1 MSDPFGDLVLALGAF
16 HLLRPLWL
24 LLLVPILALWWLNR
38 RAATRAAEPMDGIAP
53 HLRAALSVGGS
64 GRRRIL
70 PIDGVALVLGLA
82 VVGAAGPSWTRQAD
96 PFAAQAGPLVVVLKV
111 TPSMTATDL
120 APSRLER
127 AKFKIRDLLALRAG
141 ARTALVAY
149 AGTAH
154 RVVPFTEDADLMQ
167 PYLEGLTP
175 EIMPEPGADSARAL
189 AMAREMLAEE
199 EAPGGILLVLDTL
212 DPGGA
217 AALLRNEEEGSAM
230 ALEMLPADAPRTEWP
245 GRLAVVR
252 TTADDADIRRLDRS
266 LEVDFHRAMLSNE
279 DLPWEDR
286 GWWLAVPAAILTLIW
301 FRRGWTMHWA
311 AVLGALMF
319 TAPEAARA
327 DGIADWFW
335 TPDQQGARAYAR
347 NDFSTAADL
356 FVDPMWKAHALYRAG
371 RYDEAITVLERLE
384 TAQAAFLAGLAHIK
398 NRQYRDG
405 VRAFE
410 TALARDPNYPGAA
423 ENLALARRIVEHVEA
438 AREASDSGEHTGVGA
453 DDVVF
458 DNESGRGAETTT
470 DRKPREGGGLL
481 TAEQWMN
488 TVDTRTGDF
497 LRMRFQLEAARA
509 AQ

>member
-1 MSDPFGDLVLALGAF
+1 MEIHTVAVGDPEGGGENRVDTRTLRDIAARTGGQSFFASDTEALRDTYAQIDRLTPAPGRATELSPAHAACASCAGAGGGDRRGGAGAADRAQGTEDAGMSDPFGDLALALGAF

-24 LLLVPILALWWLNR
+24 LMLVPILALWWVNR

-53 HLRAALSVGGS
+53 HLRAALSVGG
-64 GRRRIL
+64 GARRRIL

-82 VVGAAGPSWTRQAD
+82 VVGASGPSWTRQAD

-111 TPSMTATDL
+111 TPSMASTDL
-120 APSRLER
+120 APTRLDR

-154 RVVPFTEDADLMQ
+154 RVVPFTEDAGLMQ

-175 EIMPEPGADSARAL
+175 EIMPEPGTDAARAL
-189 AMAREMLAEE
+189 ALAREMLAEE

-245 GRLAVVR
+245 GRATVVR
-252 TTADDADIRRLDRS
+252 TTADDSDIRRLDRS
-266 LEVDFHRAMLSNE
+266 FEVDFHRAMLSNE

-311 AVLGALMF
+311 VVLGALIF
-319 TAPEAARA
+319 TPPGAARA

-347 NDFSTAADL
+347 NDFFDRGGS
-356 FVDPMWKAHALYRAG
+356 
-371 RYDEAITVLERLE
+371 
-384 TAQAAFLAGLAHIK
+384 
-398 NRQYRDG
+398 
-405 VRAFE
+405 VR
-410 TALARDPNYPGAA
+410 RSD
-423 ENLALARRIVEHVEA
+423 VE
-438 AREASDSGEHTGVGA
+438 G
-453 DDVVF
+453 
-458 DNESGRGAETTT
+458 
-470 DRKPREGGGLL
+470 
-481 TAEQWMN
+481 
-488 TVDTRTGDF
+488 
-497 LRMRFQLEAARA
+497 ARA
-509 AQ
+509 LSRGSL